1 MTLPSTQDFTMSKYI
16 QIVEDRVKELE
27 LIVSMTPI
35 VKSFTAQNRLT
46 EAKKILELL
55 KENKIEPNC
64 RTMAG

>member
-1 MTLPSTQDFTMSKYI
+1 MSKHI

-35 VKSFTAQNRLT
+35 AKSFTAQNRLT

-55 KENKIEPNC
+55 KECEGSKN
-64 RTMAG
+64 G